1 MGKLVTVLQLISMQK
16 GCLINQN
23 LVFLNVNNSPARFTL
38 HSKLSDTVLEFAHM
52 AMVNTFTMFNFLLKT
67 LLISAFILELIV
79 S

>member
-1 MGKLVTVLQLISMQK
+1 MQK
-16 GCLINQN
+16 GCLMNQN
-23 LVFLNVNNSPARFTL
+23 LVFLNVNNSPAGFTL
-38 HSKLSDTVLEFAHM
+38 HSKLSDTVLDFAHM

>member
-1 MGKLVTVLQLISMQK
+1 MQK

-38 HSKLSDTVLEFAHM
+38 HSKLSDTVLDFAHM
-52 AMVNTFTMFNFLLKT
+52 AMVNTFTTFNFFIEDIVNKCFHSRIDRFLKT
-67 LLISAFILELIV
+67 PS